1 MALLHDPAMDERD
14 LFSACDEVLERNG
27 GVALATKLM
36 LDVRRGVCVCDST
49 KMPAVRKHV
58 GKQTLRSPVS
68 LS

>member
-36 LDVRRGVCVCDST
+36 LDVRRGVCV
-49 KMPAVRKHV
+49 
-58 GKQTLRSPVS
+58 
-68 LS
+68 